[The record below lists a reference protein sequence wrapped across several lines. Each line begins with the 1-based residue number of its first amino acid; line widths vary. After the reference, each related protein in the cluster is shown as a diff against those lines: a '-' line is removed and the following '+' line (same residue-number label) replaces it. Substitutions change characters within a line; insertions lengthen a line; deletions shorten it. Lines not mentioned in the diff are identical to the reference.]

1 MTNSSNDIKK
11 TQLSALLTAK
21 DFMRWGASEFM
32 RNDLSFGHGMATA
45 LDEAVYLVLFALQ
58 LPVDTPETFWD
69 TRLTEDERKN
79 VIDLLTERAISKK
92 PAAYLTHQA
101 WFCELPFYVDERV
114 LVPRSP
120 IGELIQQQFSP
131 WIEPEETHRI
141 LDLCT
146 GSGCIGIA
154 CLYAFPHAQVDLAD
168 ISQDALDV
176 AAMNIERH
184 DVAQSVT
191 TYVGDGLAAC
201 ESNQYDLIVCNPP
214 YVDAEDMS
222 LLTNEFKHE
231 PSMALESGHD
241 GLDFT
246 RKLLSEAAD
255 YLTEEG
261 VLIVEVGNSQYAL
274 QEAYSEVP
282 FHWFEFENGGHGV
295 FLLTAQQLKRFFN

>member
-1 MTNSSNDIKK
+1 
-11 TQLSALLTAK
+11 
-21 DFMRWGASEFM
+21 MRWGASEFM
-32 RNDLSFGHGMATA
+32 RKDLSFAHGMATA
-45 LDEAVYLVLFALQ
+45 IDESVYLVLYALQ

-69 TRLTEDERKN
+69 AHLTENEREN
-79 VIDLLTERAISKK
+79 VIKLLLERAESKK
-92 PAAYLTHQA
+92 PAAYITQQA

-131 WIEPEETHRI
+131 WVDAADTQRI

-176 AAMNIERH
+176 AAINIERH
-184 DVAQSVT
+184 GVGGSVT
-191 TYVGDGLAAC
+191 TRIGDGLLAC
-201 ESNQYDLIVCNPP
+201 EGNQYDLIVCNPP

-222 LLTNEFKHE
+222 LLTDEFKHE
-231 PSMALESGHD
+231 PAMALESGND

-246 RKLLSEAAD
+246 RQLLSEAAD

-274 QEAYSEVP
+274 QEAYPEVP
-282 FHWFEFENGGHGV
+282 FQWFEFENGGHGV
-295 FLLTAQQLKRFFN
+295 FLLTAQQLKMFFE